1 MALKLDR
8 EVIAR
13 IAQRHGGSRIRLF
26 GSALTDR
33 FDPERSDVDLLVEFQ
48 GGIEDPFDA
57 YFGLKEDLEAYFGRS
72 FDLVMSNAIRNP
84 YFRSEVEAHA
94 QELYT
99 AWDGQI
105 TAPKY

>member
-33 FDPERSDVDLLVEFQ
+33 FDPERSYIDLLVEFQ
-48 GGIEDPFDA
+48 NGIKDPFDA

-84 YFRSEVEAHA
+84 YFRSEVETHA
-94 QELYT
+94 EELY
-99 AWDGQI
+99 A
-105 TAPKY
+105 A